1 MKDIN
6 QVSIL
11 GNVGKV
17 EVKILPSGD
26 NLGLVSVATK
36 ERWKDKDG
44 EWNEKT
50 EWHRVV
56 AFKPFSNGLDDKI
69 WKGCRVFIQGKLVT
83 RKYQDQSGND
93 RYTTEIVAN
102 LIAPQSKREQGTEAK
117 EPAREDVRGEDYDW
131 GAGDEIP
138 F

>member
-56 AFKPFSNGLDDKI
+56 AFKPLSNGLDDKL

-102 LIAPQSKREQGTEAK
+102 LIALQSKREKGTEAQ